1 MTGLE
6 PFLLPAG
13 LIAGFLAGAGLD
25 ALAVKYA
32 RNAAAPGDTVAGPR
46 PFLAGLA
53 GALVTVAGA
62 LPLPE
67 TALFICFTIC
77 FGWLLLA
84 LALIDLRSYLLPDG
98 LNLAVFLLGGV
109 MVALFRQDAWTWHL
123 AGAAAGFG
131 LLWLVEITYLRL
143 RGLHGL
149 GRGDAKL
156 LGAIGMWTGLTGIPP
171 VLLIASLAAIL
182 SVVLRAALKRQAVS
196 GHAMIA
202 FGPWIALGGYIVWL
216 FPQLLPV

>member
-1 MTGLE
+1 MTWLE

-13 LIAGFLAGAGLD
+13 VITGFLTGAGLD
-25 ALAVKYA
+25 AWAVKYA
-32 RNAAAPGDTVAGPR
+32 GKAAAPGETVARPR
-46 PFLAGLA
+46 PFLAGLGGA
-53 GALVTVAGA
+53 GVAA
-62 LPLPE
+62 ASILLLPE
-67 TALFICFTIC
+67 SPIFLCFTTT

-98 LNLAVFLLGGV
+98 LNLAVFLLGGL
-109 MVALFRQDAWTWHL
+109 MVALFRQENWVWHL
-123 AGAAAGFG
+123 AGAVAGFG
-131 LLWLVEITYLRL
+131 LLWLVEISYLRL
-143 RGLHGL
+143 RGIHGL

-196 GHAMIA
+196 GHSMIA

-216 FPQLLPV
+216 FLQLLPV

>member
-6 PFLLPAG
+6 HFLLPAG
-13 LIAGFLAGAGLD
+13 LITGFPVGAGLD

-32 RNAAAPGDTVAGPR
+32 RRTAAPGEKVAGPR
-46 PFLAGLA
+46 PILAGIA
-53 GALVTVAGA
+53 GALVTVAGMLPFSESA
-62 LPLPE
+62 LL
-67 TALFICFTIC
+67 LCFTIC
-77 FGWLLLA
+77 FGWLLLS

-109 MVALFRQDAWTWHL
+109 MVALFRQEAWAWHL

-143 RGLHGL
+143 RGIHGL

-156 LGAIGMWTGLTGIPP
+156 LGTIGLWVGLAGIPP

-182 SVVLRAALKRQAVS
+182 GVVLRAALTRQPVS
-196 GHAMIA
+196 RQSMIA

-216 FPQLLPV
+216 FPQLLPA

>member
-1 MTGLE
+1 MSGLE

-13 LIAGFLAGAGLD
+13 VIAGILAGAGLD
-25 ALAVKYA
+25 DLAVKYA
-32 RNAAAPGDTVAGPR
+32 RKAAARGEAVAGPR
-46 PFLAGLA
+46 PFLAGIA
-53 GALVTVAGA
+53 GAGVTAAGI
-62 LPLPE
+62 LLWPE
-67 TALFICFTIC
+67 SLILLCFTIA

-84 LALIDLRSYLLPDG
+84 LALIDLRSYLLPDR
-98 LNLAVFLLGGV
+98 LNLAVFLLGGL
-109 MVALFRQDAWTWHL
+109 MAALFRQESWGWHL

-131 LLWLVEITYLRL
+131 LLWLVEISYLRL
-143 RGLHGL
+143 RGIHGL

-196 GHAMIA
+196 GHSMIA

-216 FPQLLPV
+216 FPQLLPA

>member
-6 PFLLPAG
+6 PLLLPAG

-25 ALAVKYA
+25 ALAVKYT
-32 RNAAAPGDTVAGPR
+32 RKAAAPGETVAGPR
-46 PFLAGLA
+46 PLLAGIA

-62 LPLPE
+62 LQFAE
-67 TALFICFTIC
+67 TALFLCFTIC
-77 FGWLLLA
+77 FVWLLLA

-98 LNLAVFLLGGV
+98 LNLTVLLLGGV
-109 MVALFRQDAWTWHL
+109 MVALFRQDAWAWHL
-123 AGAAAGFG
+123 AGAAAGFC

-143 RGLHGL
+143 RGIHGL

-156 LGAIGMWTGLTGIPP
+156 LGAIGMWVGLTGIPP
-171 VLLIASLAAIL
+171 VLLIASFAAIL
-182 SVVLRAALKRQAVS
+182 GVVLRAALTRQPVS
-196 GHAMIA
+196 RQSMIA

-216 FPQLLPV
+216 FPQLRPA

>member
-6 PFLLPAG
+6 HFLLPAG
-13 LIAGFLAGAGLD
+13 LIAGVLGGAGLD

-32 RNAAAPGDTVAGPR
+32 RKAAAPGEKVAGPR
-46 PFLAGLA
+46 PVLAGIA
-53 GALVTVAGA
+53 GALVTVAGMP
-62 LPLPE
+62 LLPE
-67 TALFICFTIC
+67 SALLLCFTIC

-109 MVALFRQDAWTWHL
+109 MVALLRPEAWAWHL

-143 RGLHGL
+143 RGIHGL
-149 GRGDAKL
+149 GRGDTKL

-171 VLLIASLAAIL
+171 VLLIASLAGIL
-182 SVVLRAALKRQAVS
+182 GVGLRAALKRQPLS
-196 GHAMIA
+196 RQTMIA

-216 FPQLLPV
+216 FPQLLPA